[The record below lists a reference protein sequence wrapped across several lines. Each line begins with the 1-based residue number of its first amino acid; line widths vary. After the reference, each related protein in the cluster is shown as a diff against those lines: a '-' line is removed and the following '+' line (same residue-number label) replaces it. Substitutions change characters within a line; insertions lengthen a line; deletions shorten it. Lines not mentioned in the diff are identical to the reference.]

1 VRASRESLRALM
13 TFSVFSVKCFDFD
26 LRGGNH
32 HKPIRNNLRATPLKP
47 HLRQRLR
54 RRPRQ
59 HSPIVRA
66 ENSSVTRTLKLT
78 VLSNVSHR
86 TLVVRAQPTER
97 QKRPRSRADQVARP
111 VIRRIRK
118 HLRPAHRNFIRVRNH
133 HRRILLRT
141 AAHASERPGARRHT
155 RARHRHQS
163 SELTAGNARRF
174 AHAHACPSCSRVC
187 SARKI
192 VSRPTTP
199 TMWSPERTGI

>member
-1 VRASRESLRALM
+1 VRASRKSLRALM

-32 HKPIRNNLRATPLKP
+32 HKPIRNNLRATPLDP
-47 HLRQRLR
+47 HPRQRFR
-54 RRPRQ
+54 RRSIQ
-59 HSPIVRA
+59 HSPVARA
-66 ENSSVTRTLKLT
+66 EHAPVTRTVELIFLGD
-78 VLSNVSHR
+78 VSDGA
-86 TLVVRAQPTER
+86 LVVRAEAAER
-97 QKRPRSRADQVARP
+97 QIRIRRRPDQIARP
-111 VIRRIRK
+111 VVRRIRK
-118 HLRPAHRNFIRVRNH
+118 NLRPAYRNFI
-133 HRRILLRT
+133 
-141 AAHASERPGARRHT
+141 HASDYHCGVRLRAAANARKRPGARRHT